1 MWKFKMIYLFIYIY
15 EHKRSET
22 EFHGIK
28 VYANVEAPEAPC
40 LRSDE
45 IRLSTCLKVC
55 HLDSHSCITVHGIF
69 SEGYNL
75 YLTGLA
81 DQAVGSNF
89 YDKSALLSAGR
100 AVRALFPLLPAQP
113 PPSICLLIKQSSAA
127 IEIPQS
133 SIILI

>member
-28 VYANVEAPEAPC
+28 VYADVEAPEARC

-55 HLDSHSCITVHGIF
+55 HFDSHSCITVHGIF
-69 SEGYNL
+69 AEAA
-75 YLTGLA
+75 A
-81 DQAVGSNF
+81 DAISTVIFSKELQYVSDWVRRSGCWVQ
-89 YDKSALLSAGR
+89 LL
-100 AVRALFPLLPAQP
+100 
-113 PPSICLLIKQSSAA
+113 
-127 IEIPQS
+127 
-133 SIILI
+133 